1 MIEVQRVSRS
11 FQDKKVTI
19 QAIHELSF
27 TIQKGAVIGLLGE
40 NGAGK
45 TTLLRIISTL
55 LEPTTGHIF
64 INGIDIG
71 KEPMKVKRTIGVL
84 FGSETGL
91 YDRLTAREN
100 LAYFAKLYGLGK
112 HETKNRIEY
121 LASRFGMKDYLDRK
135 VGGFSKG
142 MRQKVTIARTL
153 IHDPDVILLDEP
165 TTGLDITSANMFRE
179 LIHQLKR
186 EGKTI
191 IFSSHIME
199 EVKQLCESIIMIHKG
214 QLVYEGPIEKLYAEE
229 ESEDLNYIF
238 MSRLVRG
245 NTQ

>member
-1 MIEVQRVSRS
+1 MIDIQHVSRIFKDKKKTIEAVKNVS
-11 FQDKKVTI
+11 FQVKKGDV
-19 QAIHELSF
+19 
-27 TIQKGAVIGLLGE
+27 VGLLGE

-45 TTLLRIISTL
+45 TTLLRMMSTV
-55 LEPTTGHIF
+55 LEPSNGS
-64 INGIDIG
+64 INIDGIDIH
-71 KEPMKVKRTIGVL
+71 KSPMKVKGKIGVL

-91 YDRLTAREN
+91 YDRLTAKEN
-100 LAYFAKLYGLGK
+100 LEYFAKLHGMSQ
-112 HETKNRIEY
+112 HETKARIDY
-121 LASRFGMKDYLDRK
+121 LAVRFGMKDYLDRR

-153 IHDPDVILLDEP
+153 IHNPDIILFDEP

-179 LIHQLKR
+179 LIQQLRR

-199 EVKQLCESIIMIHKG
+199 EVSQLCQSIIMIHQGEMIYNGSIKD
-214 QLVYEGPIEKLYAEE
+214 LYKQE

-238 MSRLVRG
+238 MSRIVRG
-245 NTQ
+245 AHS